1 MLKNKGKT
9 YFLLLCLFFNSFF
22 IDYIQSQK
30 TIPRI
35 TIYMESLCPYCIELI
50 TTSIKE
56 FYTKVTKP
64 NVAYIEMIPYGNA
77 KEVYDSSTNKYSFS
91 CQHGDNECYGN
102 LISTCSLNVLGR
114 INGQLNIICL
124 LENIYNFNRDFDL
137 TLEYCLSS
145 KPEIIQEI
153 KDCVKSDIG
162 NFYEHQ
168 MAQKTGEHSGVPW
181 ILVDGVFDEDIN
193 DAIWTS
199 LIDYL
204 CGDDKTKC
212 Y

>member
-1 MLKNKGKT
+1 MKVKSI
-9 YFLLLCLFFNSFF
+9 FLFIFFIFNSFL
-22 IDYIQSQK
+22 INYIQSQK
-30 TIPRI
+30 TIPKI
-35 TIYMESLCPYCIELI
+35 TIYMESLCPYCIQFI

-64 NVAYIEMIPYGNA
+64 NLAYIEIIPYGNA
-77 KEVYDSSTNKYSFS
+77 KEVYDSSTNKYSFT

-124 LENIYNFNRDFDL
+124 LENIYNFNRNFDL

-145 KPEIIQEI
+145 QPDILQEI

-162 NFYEHQ
+162 NIYQHQ
-168 MAQKTGEHSGVPW
+168 MAQKTGDHLGVPW
-181 ILVDGVFDEDIN
+181 ILVDGVYDD
-193 DAIWTS
+193 DTTDQIWTS

-204 CGDDKTKC
+204 CGDDKSKC
-212 Y
+212 YK